1 MPYIG
6 GDEYNLIESDKVK
19 IRFVHG
25 QQQALTNIYARM
37 ASLKDRN
44 NRGNCS
50 GDVTHEQP
58 IGKQISYRPYN
69 RIASFNGY
77 FLK

>member
-19 IRFVHG
+19 TRFVHG

-37 ASLKDRN
+37 ASLKNKN
-44 NRGNCS
+44 NGI
-50 GDVTHEQP
+50 TTAEM
-58 IGKQISYRPYN
+58 
-69 RIASFNGY
+69 
-77 FLK
+77 

>member
-19 IRFVHG
+19 ISFVNG

-37 ASLKDRN
+37 ASLKNKN
-44 NRGNCS
+44 NGI
-50 GDVTHEQP
+50 TTAET
-58 IGKQISYRPYN
+58 
-69 RIASFNGY
+69 
-77 FLK
+77 